1 MGLEKEI
8 TFKNH
13 KIYNLELNA
22 LKKTNNIDKDKY
34 YISRTKVS
42 KDASSVNKSKINL
55 TTVDEMI
62 YK

>member
-1 MGLEKEI
+1 MLPLRYSPEKV
-8 TFKNH
+8 
-13 KIYNLELNA
+13 LELNN
-22 LKKTNNIDKDKY
+22 LKKTNNNDKDKC

-42 KDASSVNKSKINL
+42 KDTLSVSKSKINL